1 MDHRSAEEL
10 EAGLDEIRRAP
21 SDDGVLELIVRRP
34 VAEARE
40 VLQEAQLSL
49 DEGVVGDNWR
59 ARGSRHTEDG
69 SAEPGRQLTIMNAR
83 AIALFAGDRARWPE
97 AGDQLYVDL
106 DISAASLPA
115 GTRLGIGDAVVEVSV
130 EPHTGCAK
138 FRQRFGPD
146 ASRLVNA
153 PAGRELN
160 LRGINARV
168 VEPGTIRTGDAVR
181 RLRPRSSSPSTAA
194 ESAV

>member
-34 VAEARE
+34 VAEERE

-106 DISAASLPA
+106 DISAANLPA
-115 GTRLGIGDAVVEVSV
+115 GTPTRHRRRRRRGFGRAAHRL
-130 EPHTGCAK
+130 
-138 FRQRFGPD
+138 RQ
-146 ASRLVNA
+146 V
-153 PAGRELN
+153 PA
-160 LRGINARV
+160 A
-168 VEPGTIRTGDAVR
+168 
-181 RLRPRSSSPSTAA
+181 LRPRTPPGS
-194 ESAV
+194 

>member
-10 EAGLDEIRRAP
+10 AVGLEEIRRAP
-21 SDDGVLELIVRRP
+21 ADDGVLELIVRRP
-34 VAEARE
+34 DTEERE
-40 VLQEAQLSL
+40 VLVAAELSL
-49 DEGVVGDNWR
+49 AEGLVGDNWR
-59 ARGSRHTEDG
+59 ARGSRHTDDG
-69 SAEPGRQLTIMNAR
+69 SAEPARQLTIMNAR

-97 AGDQLYVDL
+97 AGDQLYVDF
-106 DISAASLPA
+106 DISEANLPP
-115 GTRLGIGDAVVEVSV
+115 GTQVRIGDAVVEVSV

-138 FRQRFGPD
+138 FRQRFGPA
-146 ASRLVNA
+146 ASKLVNE

-168 VEPGTIRTGDAVR
+168 VEPGTIRAGDAVR